1 MSSEKVLLWKP
12 VSDEEQN
19 AYLRY
24 TKSSSHSTKNR
35 AAFRMKLIMPF
46 KPFSPIR
53 AGPKT
58 PYIV

>member
-24 TKSSSHSTKNR
+24 TKVV
-35 AAFRMKLIMPF
+35 LIRQ
-46 KPFSPIR
+46 K
-53 AGPKT
+53 
-58 PYIV
+58 IVQRLG